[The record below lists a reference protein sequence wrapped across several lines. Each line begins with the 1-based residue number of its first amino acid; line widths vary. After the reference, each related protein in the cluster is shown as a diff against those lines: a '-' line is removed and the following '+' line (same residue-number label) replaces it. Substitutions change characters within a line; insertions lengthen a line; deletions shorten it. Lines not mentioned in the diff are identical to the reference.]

1 MIILIFNLFYIFD
14 IKTIY
19 FFHFLIIFF
28 LLFIQ
33 EKDMIALIGSNSNYV
48 VRAILANTVQSGQTT
63 KREIVTERELKK
75 TLPNGSK

>member
-1 MIILIFNLFYIFD
+1 
-14 IKTIY
+14 
-19 FFHFLIIFF
+19 
-28 LLFIQ
+28 
-33 EKDMIALIGSNSNYV
+33 MIALIGSNSNYV